1 MNCILVTGG
10 LGYIG
15 SHVVKKLYN
24 AGYTNI
30 IVIDNLSSGIYK
42 KQNKTIFENVDI
54 TDIIQLEN
62 VFSKHKI
69 DFVFH
74 IAGKAF
80 VNESF
85 HKIDEYYNTNV
96 IGTINILNMMVKY
109 NVQNIV
115 FSSSCAVYGNCTK
128 MPITEETLLAPI
140 SPYGNTKKICE
151 EIIANYCKTQNIK
164 SVILRFFNVAGN
176 DAECIG
182 IDNSNNFKRIIPS
195 IIFKALNN
203 EVVYINGNNYNTID
217 GTTARTY
224 IHVDELASVNL
235 QCLTYLENTSTKKTV
250 LNVGS
255 SNYYTILEIIK
266 ITELLLN
273 KKIQYSFKDKI
284 DGDPD
289 LVFCDNKLL
298 KKILNIEIQS
308 NIENIIK
315 SYINFINK
323 MQ

>member
-1 MNCILVTGG
+1 M
-10 LGYIG
+10 
-15 SHVVKKLYN
+15 
-24 AGYTNI
+24 
-30 IVIDNLSSGIYK
+30 
-42 KQNKTIFENVDI
+42 
-54 TDIIQLEN
+54 
-62 VFSKHKI
+62 
-69 DFVFH
+69 
-74 IAGKAF
+74 
-80 VNESF
+80 
-85 HKIDEYYNTNV
+85 
-96 IGTINILNMMVKY
+96 
-109 NVQNIV
+109 
-115 FSSSCAVYGNCTK
+115 
-128 MPITEETLLAPI
+128 
-140 SPYGNTKKICE
+140 
-151 EIIANYCKTQNIK
+151 
-164 SVILRFFNVAGN
+164 
-176 DAECIG
+176 
-182 IDNSNNFKRIIPS
+182 
-195 IIFKALNN
+195 NN

-235 QCLTYLENTSTKKTV
+235 QCLTYLESTSTKKTV

-323 MQ
+323 MQW